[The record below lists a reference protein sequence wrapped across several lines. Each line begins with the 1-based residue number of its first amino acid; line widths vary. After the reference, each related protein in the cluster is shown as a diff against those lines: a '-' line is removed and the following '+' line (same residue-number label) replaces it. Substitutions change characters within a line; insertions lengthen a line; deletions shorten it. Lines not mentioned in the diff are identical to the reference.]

1 MEAWGRGIPDIF
13 DLCKENGLPKPEF
26 ELANGF
32 VYLTIRFKE
41 SLTPRLSG
49 GVSEPQNEP
58 LNGPLNETLKLLP
71 APVKTV
77 YDAVKTN
84 PGIRRAGIVAHTGLN
99 LQAVKRAITVLLS
112 KELIE
117 HRGSAKTGG
126 YYAKCPTSYNS
137 SSHSSIT
144 FGLPIYWEADFAY
157 STLRLLID

>member
-49 GVSEPQNEP
+49 GSNEPQNEPQNEP
-58 LNGPLNETLKLLP
+58 LNGPLNETLNQLP
-71 APVKTV
+71 TPVKAV
-77 YDAVKTN
+77 YDAVKAN

-99 LQAVKRAITVLLS
+99 LPAVKRAITVLLS

-117 HRGSAKTGG
+117 HCVSDKTGG
-126 YYAKCPTSYNS
+126 YYAK
-137 SSHSSIT
+137 
-144 FGLPIYWEADFAY
+144 
-157 STLRLLID
+157 

>member
-1 MEAWGRGIPDIF
+1 MTSPESFYRRPQSQPINKLISEVF
-13 DLCKENGLPKPEF
+13 FKSGLPKPEF
-26 ELANGF
+26 ELANGY

-49 GVSEPQNEP
+49 GSNEPQNEP
-58 LNGPLNETLKLLP
+58 LNGPLNETLNLLP

-99 LQAVKRAITVLLS
+99 LPAVKRAITVLLS

-117 HRGSAKTGG
+117 HRGSDKTGG
-126 YYAKCPTSYNS
+126 YYVK
-137 SSHSSIT
+137 
-144 FGLPIYWEADFAY
+144 
-157 STLRLLID
+157 